1 MRAFLRSKPYRKKK
15 KHINKQTGINSLI
28 ILHYSGLVCFE
39 KKVFHNF
46 WELLLSFEPTRSKA
60 TKTNSNFLK
69 VFWKFRNISSMSSV
83 MELLFV
89 QMEIYKLQAS
99 ALHVLKFQKF
109 PEIRSAAEFF
119 LTQGSTTG
127 SLQGNCSK

>member
-1 MRAFLRSKPYRKKK
+1 MRAFFTLKTLSWK

-28 ILHYSGLVCFE
+28 ILHYCGLVCFE